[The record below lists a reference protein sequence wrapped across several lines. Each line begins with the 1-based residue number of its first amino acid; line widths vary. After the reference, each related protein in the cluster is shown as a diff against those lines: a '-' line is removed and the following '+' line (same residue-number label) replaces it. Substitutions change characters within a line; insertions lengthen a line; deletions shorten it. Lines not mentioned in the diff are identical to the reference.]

1 MEDVGKWLMQYKRP
15 FILAGVIGL
24 ILAPVLWPF
33 YFAILFQTVSLAV
46 PALIVWTVIQKK
58 ERKISNEQK
67 RDHECPGTEN
77 AEVPVR
83 KDETDRQQ
91 SADKKTEKADSVQK
105 RDKDKREESV
115 RNHFERGREL
125 SDASCL
131 AVTWYRLEGREKIL
145 RLMRKLEREGK
156 LSFSISPEGICSVRK
171 ADGFRR
177 VGTLRAYPGREMKIL
192 IKELKKDHIRAVQKG
207 KYLWLSWGKGA

>member
-1 MEDVGKWLMQYKRP
+1 MQYKRP
-15 FILAGVIGL
+15 LILAGVIGL

-33 YFAILFQTVSLAV
+33 YLAILFQSVDLVV
-46 PALIVWTVIQKK
+46 PVLIMWVVIQKK
-58 ERKISNEQK
+58 GRKKSNEQK
-67 RDHECPGTEN
+67 RDHGCSGTEN

-83 KDETDRQQ
+83 KNETDRQQ
-91 SADKKTEKADSVQK
+91 SAGKKTEKADPVQK
-105 RDKDKREESV
+105 RNKDEGEESV
-115 RNHFERGREL
+115 RNPLERSREL

-131 AVTWYRLEGREKIL
+131 AVMWYRLEGREKIL

-156 LSFSISPEGICSVRK
+156 LNFSISPEGICSVRK

-177 VGTLRAYPGREMKIL
+177 VGALRAYPGREMKIL

-207 KYLWLSWGKGA
+207 KYLWLSWRKGGLR